1 MLSLSSD
8 VAVHLAL
15 EPVDMRKSING
26 LTIAVVEQLAMK
38 PQGRH
43 LFVFRNKAVDK
54 IKVLFWDRN
63 GFVVYCKRLERGRF
77 HWPRDQGEAQ
87 AITAEQLKW
96 LLAGLDFMT
105 MGQFPELDYS
115 HMA

>member
-15 EPVDMRKSING
+15 APVDMRKSMNG
-26 LTIAVVEQLAMK
+26 LTIAVVEQLGMT

-43 LFVFRNKAVDK
+43 LFVFRNKAGDK
-54 IKVLFWDRN
+54 VKVLFWDRN
-63 GFVVYCKRLERGRF
+63 GFVVYYKRLERGRF
-77 HWPRDQGEAQ
+77 HWPRDEGEAQ

-96 LLAGLDFMT
+96 LLAGLDFVT

-115 HMA
+115 HLA